1 MTVNK
6 CPGPNRSDI
15 SPDDIFTA
23 PCPSCG
29 ADIEFWK
36 DDITAKCP
44 SCGIKAPNP
53 RKAPA

>member
-6 CPGPNRSDI
+6 CPGPNRSDLN
-15 SPDDIFTA
+15 PDDIFTA

-36 DDITAKCP
+36 DDIMAKCP
-44 SCGIKAPNP
+44 SCGVKAPNP